1 MRPQKKTATT
11 DNTSDDDT
19 VPLLLG
25 DESLGYQQQ
34 TALDRFDDEMND
46 RQHYADGPLPEVH
59 VASILKT
66 FGTVDLD
73 LAKQVL
79 KLRDIDTLRAA
90 YFRQGRALLSTR
102 NGQKSKGS
110 EFEALTAAFEILSNP
125 FWFRQFQEV
134 REAERKDPLADAV
147 QPTNTSLGKGASG
160 SAAFDIFGASEQDP
174 FLSTGGTDAFSNDWV
189 SNTNTLGTGAAVITP
204 PTSPSEFEA
213 NFPSGAPENIIL
225 HDHDWTQPQCTVK
238 PKPRK
243 KMVQFNL
250 DSISELGKEN
260 DQSHQEETVTK
271 SSVTGKESLL
281 DRDLPIESAS
291 GDDTG
296 SANCSAM
303 IFKDPQEFMAHVQN
317 VVSEAFETVSTS
329 IPEDA
334 AKASAAV
341 EAYMKEFSA
350 QLSATGNR
358 ISVGAADVHK
368 SVMGTM
374 AIPDEK
380 VERMLSVLSLEN
392 FQFQEAF
399 EHAEKEFNDASSKI
413 QQKFSWS

>member
-1 MRPQKKTATT
+1 M
-11 DNTSDDDT
+11 
-19 VPLLLG
+19 
-25 DESLGYQQQ
+25 
-34 TALDRFDDEMND
+34 
-46 RQHYADGPLPEVH
+46 
-59 VASILKT
+59 
-66 FGTVDLD
+66 
-73 LAKQVL
+73 
-79 KLRDIDTLRAA
+79 
-90 YFRQGRALLSTR
+90 
-102 NGQKSKGS
+102 
-110 EFEALTAAFEILSNP
+110 
-125 FWFRQFQEV
+125 
-134 REAERKDPLADAV
+134 
-147 QPTNTSLGKGASG
+147 
-160 SAAFDIFGASEQDP
+160 
-174 FLSTGGTDAFSNDWV
+174 
-189 SNTNTLGTGAAVITP
+189 
-204 PTSPSEFEA
+204 
-213 NFPSGAPENIIL
+213 
-225 HDHDWTQPQCTVK
+225 
-238 PKPRK
+238 
-243 KMVQFNL
+243 
-250 DSISELGKEN
+250 
-260 DQSHQEETVTK
+260 
-271 SSVTGKESLL
+271 TGKESLL